1 MYSNSSTN
9 YYYLKLLDLIKLICL
24 INKGWLFHSLLFYFV
39 CAASCL
45 PSQSWFITYYLLI
58 EKNKNWTDLIYL
70 QHMKMLKNW
79 FGNRFLDSTA
89 LWRMFV
95 GNYITNFVWKNL
107 YLEDREK
114 YLSWGRVTKTWWNFP
129 VRGGGEVR
137 RLLEIPHFS

>member
-79 FGNRFLDSTA
+79 FGNRFLDSNA
-89 LWRMFV
+89 LWRMFA
-95 GNYITNFVWKNL
+95 GNYITNNFIMLLLYEMKKSSLGRLRKTFQLGKNKKEL
-107 YLEDREK
+107 
-114 YLSWGRVTKTWWNFP
+114 WNFP
-129 VRGGGEVR
+129 LRGAW
-137 RLLEIPHFS
+137 